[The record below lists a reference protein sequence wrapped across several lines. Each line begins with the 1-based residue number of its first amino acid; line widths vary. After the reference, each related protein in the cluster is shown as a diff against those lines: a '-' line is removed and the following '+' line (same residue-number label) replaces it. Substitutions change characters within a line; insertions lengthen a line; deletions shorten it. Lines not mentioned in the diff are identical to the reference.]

1 MKKSKKNYV
10 AIVLVVLLLALA
22 VGYAAFSSQL
32 TISGTAKANGKWDVK
47 FKANSAS
54 ATQSIVTG
62 TATNTAEI
70 NSDGTAM
77 TVTVNLATPGDG
89 SNISVVVE
97 NTGSIDAK
105 LKGFN
110 VTGDLKQVDTSNVY
124 QKSAIKLTVPE
135 MTEGEILTKGT
146 SKTFIFSVEWDE
158 NVKTLTDAVN
168 GESATFTITFDYE
181 QNGITGTTFTPAQD
195 WQ

>member
-1 MKKSKKNYV
+1 MKKSKKNYI

-32 TISGTAKANGKWDVK
+32 TISGTAKANGNWDVK

-97 NTGSIDAK
+97 NTGSLDAK
-105 LKGFN
+105 LTGFN
-110 VTGDLKQVDTSNVY
+110 VTGDLTQVDTSNVY

-158 NVKTLTDAVN
+158 NVKTLTNAVN

>member
-10 AIVLVVLLLALA
+10 AIVLIVLLLALA

-62 TATNTAEI
+62 TATNTAVI
-70 NSDGTAM
+70 NSDGTEM

-97 NTGSIDAK
+97 NTGSLDAK
-105 LKGFN
+105 LTRFN
-110 VTGDLKQVDTSNVY
+110 VSGDLTQVDTSNVY
-124 QKSAIKLTVPE
+124 QKSAIKLTVPD
-135 MTEGEILTKGT
+135 MTEGEVLTKGT
-146 SKTFIFSVEWDE
+146 SKTFTFSVEWDE
-158 NVKTLTDAVN
+158 NVKTLTDTTN
-168 GESATFTITFDYE
+168 GESATFTITFDYD
-181 QNGITGTTFTPAQD
+181 QSGVTGTYTPAQD

>member
-1 MKKSKKNYV
+1 MKKSKKNYI

>member
-1 MKKSKKNYV
+1 MKKSKKNFI

-54 ATQSIVTG
+54 VTQSIVTG
-62 TATNTAEI
+62 TETNTAVI
-70 NSDGTAM
+70 DSDGKTLR
-77 TVTVNLATPGDG
+77 VTVNLATPGDG

-110 VTGDLKQVDTSNVY
+110 VTGDLTQVDTSNVY
-124 QKSAIKLTVPE
+124 QKSAIKLTVPN
-135 MTEGEILTKGT
+135 MTEGEVLTKGT
-146 SKTFIFSVEWDE
+146 SKTFTFSVEWDKTVE
-158 NVKTLTDAVN
+158 TLTDAVK
-168 GESATFTITFDYE
+168 GESATFEITFDYE
-181 QNGITGTTFTPAQD
+181 QNGLTGTTFTPAQN

>member
-1 MKKSKKNYV
+1 MKKSKKNYI

-32 TISGTAKANGKWDVK
+32 TITGTAKANGKWDVK

-97 NTGSIDAK
+97 NTGSLDAK
-105 LKGFN
+105 LTGFN
-110 VTGDLKQVDTSNVY
+110 VTGDLTQVDTSNVY